1 MEWQNWNLTLVKEI
15 ASQKLYQTILLRQEA
30 RWLDLVVSKNQELN
44 LWT

>member
-1 MEWQNWNLTLVKEI
+1 MDWQSWNVTLVEKI
-15 ASQKLYQTILLRQEA
+15 ASQNFYQTILLRQEA

>member
-1 MEWQNWNLTLVKEI
+1 MEWKIWNLTLAEEI
-15 ASQKLYQTILLRQEA
+15 ASQKLYQTILLRQEV